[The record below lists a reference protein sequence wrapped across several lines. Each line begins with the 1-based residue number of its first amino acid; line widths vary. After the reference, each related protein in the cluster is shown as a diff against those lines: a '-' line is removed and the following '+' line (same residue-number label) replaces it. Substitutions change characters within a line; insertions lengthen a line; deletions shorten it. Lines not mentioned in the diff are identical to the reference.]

1 MSSLFGLPSLTELD
15 RSSPTRIWLGAVAP
29 STYEQAAQIANPSF
43 TKALHLALREAGVLI
58 MPSPYG
64 RLYISFD
71 HTDHVIEEIK
81 TAFEHAA
88 VELSAAYSG

>member
-1 MSSLFGLPSLTELD
+1 
-15 RSSPTRIWLGAVAP
+15 
-29 STYEQAAQIANPSF
+29 
-43 TKALHLALREAGVLI
+43 